1 MSGPDIGKPL
11 LDYAII
17 SEPYPLYAAV
27 GTGTPSAT
35 VHLVVSNGGG
45 ETVYC
50 REIVFSLPQ
59 GDLAQSL
66 VNADLGDGSASAD
79 GWTVERIEAGADI
92 ALPDGDYANFVA
104 RADGGSG
111 PLDVSGLTITLT
123 NLSISSQPG
132 TARVEVR
139 ETATLDQGEWPDS
152 PGFTTL
158 AITKFPAPRIPVQS
172 VGDFHADGPEA
183 SCGGN
188 VRLTW
193 RGPDTLEYTVL
204 HGSGAKPAYGQSET
218 TTDQQ
223 WKGTILRDT
232 TFHLSYV
239 LGDTTHY
246 LTTTITVPDPELTAL
261 TVDGDVAARSA
272 LTVSG
277 DVTAR
282 SALTVSGNV
291 AAWSA
296 LTVSGDVAARS
307 ALTVSGNVTAQST
320 LNVNGSLYANHDF
333 TAGYGGQNK
342 LTTSGLNGL
351 KVLGDLTV
359 GGSLTGTGG
368 VEFTTSGKIVR
379 IRELRGPY
387 GEDLTINSTVRVLEQ
402 CGFTIAGHTVLRDGD
417 SIGLQNNQKS
427 GWLYAPAYDYDGD
440 RGYIFRWKPGNRVGG
455 DSWRVTRD

>member
-1 MSGPDIGKPL
+1 MSESDIGKPL

-27 GTGTPSAT
+27 GTATPSAT
-35 VHLVVSNGGG
+35 LHLVVSNGGG

-66 VNADLGDGSASAD
+66 VDADLGDGTASAD

-104 RADGGSG
+104 RAAGGNG
-111 PLDVSGLTITLT
+111 NPLDVSGITITLT
-123 NLSISSQPG
+123 NLSISTQPG

-139 ETATLDQGEWPDS
+139 ETATLDQGNWPDS

-158 AITKFPAPRIPVQS
+158 PITKFPAPRIPVQS
-172 VGDFHADGPEA
+172 VGDFHADQPEA
-183 SCGGN
+183 NSGGN
-188 VRLTW
+188 IRLTW
-193 RGPDTLEYTVL
+193 RGPDTLEYTIL

-218 TTDQQ
+218 TTDLQ

-239 LGDTTHY
+239 VGDTTHY
-246 LTTTITVPDPELTAL
+246 LTTTVTVPNPELTAL
-261 TVDGDVAARSA
+261 TVDGDVS
-272 LTVSG
+272 
-277 DVTAR
+277 AR

-291 AAWSA
+291 SAWSA
-296 LTVSGDVAARS
+296 LTISGNVSARS
-307 ALTVSGNVTAQST
+307 ALTVSGDLTAQST
-320 LNVNGSLYANHDF
+320 LNANGSLYANHDL
-333 TAGYGGQNK
+333 TVGYGNQNK

-351 KVLGDLTV
+351 KILGDLTV
-359 GGSLTGTGG
+359 NGSLTGNGG
-368 VEFTTSGKIVR
+368 AEFTASENIVR

-387 GEDLTINSTVRVLEQ
+387 GKDLTINSTVRVLKD
-402 CGFTIAGHTVLRDGD
+402 CGFTIAGNTVLRDGD

-427 GWLYAPAYDYDGD
+427 GWLYAADYKYDSDRAYV
-440 RGYIFRWKPGNRVGG
+440 FRWNPGYRVGG